1 MSCLASLR
9 SFFSRA
15 SPPPPRYKNSSTQ
28 TVGVEFGSRIITM
41 GGKRVKLQIWDTA
54 GQERFRAVTRSYYRG
69 AAGAIIVYDISN
81 RDSFSHVQQW
91 LNDAQQLAG
100 EHICMMVVGNKAD
113 LQGEREVTFLEA
125 SRVAQEA
132 EVLFL
137 ETSALTGEGV
147 EDIFMRVARGIH
159 ARALRMPLSQ
169 HSAFLY
175 LTFSLHHSQ
184 EWTMACSTRPGPP
197 VAYSPLSPLQ
207 GVQVCCLASSAAFLW
222 PSYCTLAVSLVN
234 SAPGDDSAQKS
245 ACGC

>member
-1 MSCLASLR
+1 
-9 SFFSRA
+9 
-15 SPPPPRYKNSSTQ
+15 
-28 TVGVEFGSRIITM
+28 M

-159 ARALRMPLSQ
+159 ARAFQLPPSLFFSFSSLLLLLSTLRRHGQ
-169 HSAFLY
+169 R
-175 LTFSLHHSQ
+175 LTRSNES
-184 EWTMACSTRPGPP
+184 
-197 VAYSPLSPLQ
+197 
-207 GVQVCCLASSAAFLW
+207 VQRNSVLCCARWWLRFDIDSCFPWFYGLL
-222 PSYCTLAVSLVN
+222 TLFIS
-234 SAPGDDSAQKS
+234 
-245 ACGC
+245 

>member
-1 MSCLASLR
+1 M
-9 SFFSRA
+9 
-15 SPPPPRYKNSSTQ
+15 PPPRYKNSSTQ

-137 ETSALTGEGV
+137 ETSALSGEGV

-159 ARALRMPLSQ
+159 ARALPCSSSPVLSFPPQ
-169 HSAFLY
+169 LCRPQA
-175 LTFSLHHSQ
+175 
-184 EWTMACSTRPGPP
+184 WTMACLIRPELP
-197 VAYSPLSPLQ
+197 VAFSPQHRRPAA
-207 GVQVCCLASSAAFLW
+207 QVSRFSSISMPF
-222 PSYCTLAVSLVN
+222 
-234 SAPGDDSAQKS
+234 
-245 ACGC
+245 

>member
-1 MSCLASLR
+1 MSGITPCARIFAPDSAR
-9 SFFSRA
+9 Q
-15 SPPPPRYKNSSTQ
+15 RYKNSSTQ

-137 ETSALTGEGV
+137 ETSALSGEGV

-159 ARALRMPLSQ
+159 ARAFSRLFFLIAPSSDPSCPRRHGQRLARPHQGFERYSILCCSCRRRRCDCCFHTSALS
-169 HSAFLY
+169 H
-175 LTFSLHHSQ
+175 
-184 EWTMACSTRPGPP
+184 
-197 VAYSPLSPLQ
+197 LSPL
-207 GVQVCCLASSAAFLW
+207 
-222 PSYCTLAVSLVN
+222 LAVSLVN
-234 SAPGDDSAQKS
+234 GAPEDAAQKS

>member
-1 MSCLASLR
+1 
-9 SFFSRA
+9 
-15 SPPPPRYKNSSTQ
+15 
-28 TVGVEFGSRIITM
+28 M

-81 RDSFSHVQQW
+81 RESFSHVQQW

-159 ARALRMPLSQ
+159 AREFRLFPSTHPSPHCRLPLSMARRYGQ
-169 HSAFLY
+169 RLAGPNKSLKRHSVV
-175 LTFSLHHSQ
+175 
-184 EWTMACSTRPGPP
+184 CSTYRGLRFEHF
-197 VAYSPLSPLQ
+197 V
-207 GVQVCCLASSAAFLW
+207 F
-222 PSYCTLAVSLVN
+222 
-234 SAPGDDSAQKS
+234 
-245 ACGC
+245 

>member
-1 MSCLASLR
+1 
-9 SFFSRA
+9 
-15 SPPPPRYKNSSTQ
+15 
-28 TVGVEFGSRIITM
+28 M

-137 ETSALTGEGV
+137 ETSALSGEGV

-159 ARALRMPLSQ
+159 ARAFYPPPSPVSSSCF
-169 HSAFLY
+169 HSTDLPCFDSPSPTKSPSIRA
-175 LTFSLHHSQ
+175 Q
-184 EWTMACSTRPGPP
+184 AWTTACSTQRGRP
-197 VAYSPLSPLQ
+197 AAFSPLLLPLAA
-207 GVQVCCLASSAAFLW
+207 QVCPWPRLPCPFSGPFLSS
-222 PSYCTLAVSLVN
+222 P
-234 SAPGDDSAQKS
+234 
-245 ACGC
+245 

>member
-1 MSCLASLR
+1 
-9 SFFSRA
+9 
-15 SPPPPRYKNSSTQ
+15 
-28 TVGVEFGSRIITM
+28 M

-81 RDSFSHVQQW
+81 RESFSHVQQW

-159 ARALRMPLSQ
+159 AR
-169 HSAFLY
+169 
-175 LTFSLHHSQ
+175 
-184 EWTMACSTRPGPP
+184 
-197 VAYSPLSPLQ
+197 
-207 GVQVCCLASSAAFLW
+207 
-222 PSYCTLAVSLVN
+222 
-234 SAPGDDSAQKS
+234 
-245 ACGC
+245 

>member
-1 MSCLASLR
+1 MFRFTPSSARIFAPDSAR
-9 SFFSRA
+9 Q
-15 SPPPPRYKNSSTQ
+15 RYKNSSTQ

-137 ETSALTGEGV
+137 ETSALSGEGV

-159 ARALRMPLSQ
+159 ARAFFPP
-169 HSAFLY
+169 F
-175 LTFSLHHSQ
+175 FC
-184 EWTMACSTRPGPP
+184 CSI
-197 VAYSPLSPLQ
+197 L
-207 GVQVCCLASSAAFLW
+207 
-222 PSYCTLAVSLVN
+222 
-234 SAPGDDSAQKS
+234 
-245 ACGC
+245 

>member
-1 MSCLASLR
+1 MFHVFHFLCCALFFASNY
-9 SFFSRA
+9 
-15 SPPPPRYKNSSTQ
+15 PPRYKNSSTQ

-159 ARALRMPLSQ
+159 ARTFVIEFLCIYFVLPLLTPPPSTLRRHGQRLARSNESIERNSILGCTCWRRRFDLGSALACYVLLVP
-169 HSAFLY
+169 Y
-175 LTFSLHHSQ
+175 SL
-184 EWTMACSTRPGPP
+184 
-197 VAYSPLSPLQ
+197 LQ
-207 GVQVCCLASSAAFLW
+207 
-222 PSYCTLAVSLVN
+222 
-234 SAPGDDSAQKS
+234 
-245 ACGC
+245 

>member
-1 MSCLASLR
+1 
-9 SFFSRA
+9 
-15 SPPPPRYKNSSTQ
+15 
-28 TVGVEFGSRIITM
+28 M

-159 ARALRMPLSQ
+159 ARASSLLLFSFFILQLFLVHRHGQRPTGPNKGFQRHPVLRCACKRLRCD
-169 HSAFLY
+169 HAFR
-175 LTFSLHHSQ
+175 S
-184 EWTMACSTRPGPP
+184 
-197 VAYSPLSPLQ
+197 
-207 GVQVCCLASSAAFLW
+207 
-222 PSYCTLAVSLVN
+222 LAVSCFRHLLIYRCSEPSQRN
-234 SAPGDDSAQKS
+234 SR
-245 ACGC
+245 

>member
-1 MSCLASLR
+1 M
-9 SFFSRA
+9 
-15 SPPPPRYKNSSTQ
+15 
-28 TVGVEFGSRIITM
+28 GVEFGSRIITM

-159 ARALRMPLSQ
+159 ARALRVLLSQ
-169 HSAFLY
+169 
-175 LTFSLHHSQ
+175 
-184 EWTMACSTRPGPP
+184 
-197 VAYSPLSPLQ
+197 
-207 GVQVCCLASSAAFLW
+207 
-222 PSYCTLAVSLVN
+222 
-234 SAPGDDSAQKS
+234 
-245 ACGC
+245 

>member
-1 MSCLASLR
+1 M
-9 SFFSRA
+9 
-15 SPPPPRYKNSSTQ
+15 
-28 TVGVEFGSRIITM
+28 GVEFGSRIITM

-159 ARALRMPLSQ
+159 ARALRVLLLQSSPALFPS
-169 HSAFLY
+169 L
-175 LTFSLHHSQ
+175 LHHRSQ
-184 EWTMACSTRPGPP
+184 EWTMACLTLPGPP
-197 VAYSPLSPLQ
+197 AAYRPLLLLQ
-207 GVQVCCLASSAAFLW
+207 GVQVSSLVPPAPFLQ
-222 PSYCTLAVSLVN
+222 PSYFTS
-234 SAPGDDSAQKS
+234 Q
-245 ACGC
+245 

>member
-1 MSCLASLR
+1 
-9 SFFSRA
+9 
-15 SPPPPRYKNSSTQ
+15 
-28 TVGVEFGSRIITM
+28 M

-159 ARALRMPLSQ
+159 AREFRLFHSTPPPPTADFPSQ
-169 HSAFLY
+169 WRAGMDNGL
-175 LTFSLHHSQ
+175 LDP
-184 EWTMACSTRPGPP
+184 TRASSGI
-197 VAYSPLSPLQ
+197 Q
-207 GVQVCCLASSAAFLW
+207 SSAAPTGGSGFSILC
-222 PSYCTLAVSLVN
+222 SDQLV
-234 SAPGDDSAQKS
+234 
-245 ACGC
+245 

>member
-1 MSCLASLR
+1 MTLLV
-9 SFFSRA
+9 FSRLT
-15 SPPPPRYKNSSTQ
+15 SSTKRYKNSSTQ

-137 ETSALTGEGV
+137 ETSAMTGEGV

-159 ARALRMPLSQ
+159 ARASSLLLFCFFFLQLSLVCRHGQ
-169 HSAFLY
+169 RLA
-175 LTFSLHHSQ
+175 
-184 EWTMACSTRPGPP
+184 GPNK
-197 VAYSPLSPLQ
+197 
-207 GVQVCCLASSAAFLW
+207 GVQRHPVRRCACKRLRCDRAFRF
-222 PSYCTLAVSLVN
+222 LAVSCFRHPLIYRCSEPSECN
-234 SAPGDDSAQKS
+234 SR
-245 ACGC
+245 

>member
-1 MSCLASLR
+1 MPHRLR
-9 SFFSRA
+9 Q
-15 SPPPPRYKNSSTQ
+15 RYKNSSTQ

-159 ARALRMPLSQ
+159 ARALRVLLRNNLPPCSP
-169 HSAFLY
+169 HSP
-175 LTFSLHHSQ
+175 TSLAG
-184 EWTMACSTRPGPP
+184 MDNGLLDPAR
-197 VAYSPLSPLQ
+197 
-207 GVQVCCLASSAAFLW
+207 ASSGIQATAA
-222 PSYCTLAVSLVN
+222 PAGGS
-234 SAPGDDSAQKS
+234 GQ
-245 ACGC
+245 